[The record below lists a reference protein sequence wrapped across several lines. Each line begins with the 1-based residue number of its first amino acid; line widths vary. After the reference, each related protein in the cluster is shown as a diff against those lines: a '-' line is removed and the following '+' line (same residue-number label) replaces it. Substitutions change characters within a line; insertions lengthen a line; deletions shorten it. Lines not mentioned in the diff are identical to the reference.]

1 MSKNKS
7 TLESVLFF
15 VFFYE
20 KCLFF
25 PGGEKIS
32 KKVAGDNYCGC
43 VPYPAALWG
52 VERQDALRCSALMC
66 K

>member
-20 KCLFF
+20 SFIFF
-25 PGGEKIS
+25 FRAEKKIS

-43 VPYPAALWG
+43 VPYPAALF
-52 VERQDALRCSALMC
+52 SNC
-66 K
+66 KA

>member
-7 TLESVLFF
+7 TFNSVLFF

-20 KCLFF
+20 TVSFF
-25 PGGEKIS
+25 SGGEKIS

-43 VPYPAALWG
+43 VPYPAVLF
-52 VERQDALRCSALMC
+52 SNC
-66 K
+66 KA